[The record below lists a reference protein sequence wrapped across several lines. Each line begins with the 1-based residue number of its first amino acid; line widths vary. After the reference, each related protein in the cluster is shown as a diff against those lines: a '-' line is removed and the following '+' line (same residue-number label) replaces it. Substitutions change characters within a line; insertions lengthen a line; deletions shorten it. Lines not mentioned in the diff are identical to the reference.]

1 MRSEAD
7 TGKVMSPRLK
17 RTIVLATL
25 GGLLLSACAE
35 ASWVATVNDEP
46 IEGDT
51 VLSLRN
57 SYQEGDSSVAGEPF
71 RIDLTGLIALE
82 AQVQAAEEDFGLTGL
97 EDPAKR
103 DAALEGLAFW
113 DQPSVAEV
121 EADPDLTQT
130 SLEFL
135 GTQIV
140 VRDAVMA
147 ELAARETALLE
158 ELFTNR
164 PAQISQVCVRILS
177 AASEEEIVG
186 IADRIAAGEDFSAV
200 ADEVSPDPQ
209 NPGGRLQCPLPA
221 GAFNA
226 PFDQVVVTVP
236 VGEVSEPFESDFGW
250 HLVLVDEVD
259 RPQSFEELESDPMR
273 FVFIDTLQ
281 PLWFAWRDDA
291 IGRADIDVRS
301 QVGTWVSAADGIAP
315 PP

>member
-1 MRSEAD
+1 MRARSNP
-7 TGKVMSPRLK
+7 GKKMSRRIELVAAA
-17 RTIVLATL
+17 VLVTV
-25 GGLLLSACAE
+25 LLSACAE

-57 SYQEGDSSVAGEPF
+57 SYQEGDSSVTGEPF
-71 RIDLTGLIALE
+71 RVDLTGLITLE

-103 DAALEGLAFW
+103 DAALEEVAFW
-113 DQPSVAEV
+113 DRPSVAEV
-121 EADPDLTQT
+121 ESDPDLTQT

-158 ELFTNR
+158 ELWTKR
-164 PAQISQVCVRILS
+164 PTQISQVCVRILS

-186 IADRIAAGEDFSAV
+186 IADRIDAGEDFSAV

-209 NPGGRLQCPLPA
+209 SPGGRLQCPLPA

-226 PFDQVVVTVP
+226 PFDQVVITTP
-236 VGEVSEPFESDFGW
+236 VGEVSEPFESEFGW

-259 RPQSFEELESDPMR
+259 RPQSLEELESDPMR
-273 FVFIDTLQ
+273 FVFIDALQ
-281 PLWFAWRDDA
+281 PVWAAWVNDA
-291 IGRADIDVRS
+291 VARADIGVRS
-301 QVGTWVSAADGIAP
+301 QVGTWVSAVDGIAP

>member
-1 MRSEAD
+1 MRARSNP
-7 TGKVMSPRLK
+7 GKKMSRRIELVAAA
-17 RTIVLATL
+17 VLVTV
-25 GGLLLSACAE
+25 LLSACAE

-71 RIDLTGLIALE
+71 RVDLTGLIALE

-103 DAALEGLAFW
+103 DAAVEGVAFW
-113 DQPSVAEV
+113 DRPAVAEV
-121 EADPDLTQT
+121 ESDPDLTQT

-158 ELFTNR
+158 ELWANR
-164 PAQISQVCVRILS
+164 PTQISQVCIRILS

-209 NPGGRLQCPLPA
+209 SPGGRLQCPLPA

-226 PFDQVVVTVP
+226 PFDQVVVTTP
-236 VGEVSEPFESDFGW
+236 VGEVSEPFQSDFGW
-250 HLVLVDEVD
+250 HLILVDEID
-259 RPQSFEELESDPMR
+259 RPQSLEELGSDPMR
-273 FVFIDTLQ
+273 FIFIDALQ
-281 PLWFAWRDDA
+281 PLWIAWRDDA

-301 QVGTWVSAADGIAP
+301 QVGTWVSVADGIAP

>member
-1 MRSEAD
+1 
-7 TGKVMSPRLK
+7 MSRRIELVAAA
-17 RTIVLATL
+17 VLVTV
-25 GGLLLSACAE
+25 LLSACAE

-71 RIDLTGLIALE
+71 RVDLTGLIALE

-103 DAALEGLAFW
+103 DAALEEVAFW
-113 DQPSVAEV
+113 DRPSVTEV
-121 EADPDLTQT
+121 ESDPDLTQT

-158 ELFTNR
+158 ELWTKR
-164 PAQISQVCVRILS
+164 PTQISQVCVRILS

-226 PFDQVVVTVP
+226 PFDQVVITIP
-236 VGEVSEPFESDFGW
+236 VGEVSEPFESEFGW

-259 RPQSFEELESDPMR
+259 RPQSLEELESDPMR
-273 FVFIDTLQ
+273 FVFIDALQ
-281 PLWFAWRDDA
+281 PVWVAWVNDA
-291 IGRADIDVRS
+291 VARADIGVRS
-301 QVGTWVSAADGIAP
+301 QVGTWVSAVDGIAP